1 MTPAPYG
8 LLLDV
13 DGPLASTVTRSIR
26 VPSIAA
32 DLVAIANAGCPV
44 VFNTGRSDGFL
55 AEQVIP
61 DLVRAG
67 LGADAPVWGIGEKG
81 ATWFAV
87 VDGRIGAVEV
97 DRALAVPDELVAACR
112 AIAQRH
118 GDLMFW
124 DDTKRTMVSLEQNL
138 DVSNEVYLARQPE
151 VTAELDEAIT
161 AAGARDRFHTVP
173 TVISI
178 DLEHRTAGK
187 ARGAERAIR
196 LVEARME
203 VPRRWFTAGDSSGD
217 YDMAAW
223 LHDAGYDATHLDV
236 RPSGD
241 QPVTPYAVLR
251 EIPTF
256 REGHAEDDITAAH
269 LTRWRAELAV

>member
-1 MTPAPYG
+1 MTSAPYG

-26 VPSIAA
+26 IPSIAE
-32 DLVAIANAGCPV
+32 DLVAIASSGCPV
-44 VFNTGRSDGFL
+44 VFNTGRSDAFL

-61 DLVRAG
+61 ALVRTG
-67 LGADAPVWGIGEKG
+67 LKSDAPVWGIGEKG
-81 ATWFAV
+81 ATWFTVA
-87 VDGRIGAVEV
+87 DGRIGPVEV
-97 DRALAVPDELVAACR
+97 DRDIAVPADLAAACR
-112 AIAQRH
+112 VITEQH
-118 GDLMFW
+118 LDLMFW

-138 DVSNEVYLARQPE
+138 DVANAAFLARRPE
-151 VTAELDEAIT
+151 VTAQLDDAI
-161 AAGARDRFHTVP
+161 ASLGLEDRFYTVP

-187 ARGAERAIR
+187 ALGAERAVR
-196 LVEARME
+196 LVGERMD
-203 VPRRWFTAGDSSGD
+203 VPRRWFTAGDSNGD

-223 LHDAGYDATHLDV
+223 LHEAGYDATHLDV

-241 QPVTPYAVLR
+241 QPETAFAVLR
-251 EIPTF
+251 EVPTF
-256 REGHAEDDITAAH
+256 AEGHAEDDITASY

>member
-1 MTPAPYG
+1 MTSAPYG

-26 VPSIAA
+26 IPSIAD
-32 DLVAIANAGCPV
+32 DLVAIANSGCPV
-44 VFNTGRSDGFL
+44 VFNTGRSDAFL

-61 DLVRAG
+61 ELVRAG
-67 LGADAPVWGIGEKG
+67 LAADAPVWGIGEKG
-81 ATWFAV
+81 ASWFTV
-87 VDGRIGAVEV
+87 TNGRIGAVQV
-97 DRALAVPDELVAACR
+97 DETIAVPADLVAACR
-112 AIAQRH
+112 AIAEQHR
-118 GDLMFW
+118 DLMFW
-124 DDTKRTMVSLEQNL
+124 DATKRTMVSLEQNL
-138 DVSNEVYLARQPE
+138 DVENAEFLGRRAQ
-151 VTAELDEAIT
+151 VTAELDAAI
-161 AAGARDRFHTVP
+161 ASLGLADRFYTVP

-187 ARGAERAIR
+187 ALGAERAVR
-196 LVEARME
+196 LVGERME
-203 VPRRWFTAGDSSGD
+203 VPGRWFTAGDSHGD

-241 QPVTPYAVLR
+241 QPETAFTVLR

-256 REGHAEDDITAAH
+256 AEGHAEDDITASY